1 MILFVT
7 VATALNRQHLLL
19 IFIYLSLQS
28 FIKELL
34 SLEHSL
40 MQSCE
45 EVFGP
50 LEHIFVEL
58 GRVMTWHTLVPDVDD
73 D

>member
-1 MILFVT
+1 
-7 VATALNRQHLLL
+7 
-19 IFIYLSLQS
+19 
-28 FIKELL
+28 
-34 SLEHSL
+34 

-73 D
+73 DENILNSHAL